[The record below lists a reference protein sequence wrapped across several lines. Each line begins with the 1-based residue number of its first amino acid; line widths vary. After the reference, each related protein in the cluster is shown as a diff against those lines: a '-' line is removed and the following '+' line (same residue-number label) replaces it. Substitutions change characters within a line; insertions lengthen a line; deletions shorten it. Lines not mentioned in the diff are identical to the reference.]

1 MARESGRSIGMTEQD
16 EYDKYLEYYEYQQYL
31 ASVEK
36 PKEPVAEAE
45 SLDPVPE
52 EYVSEAP
59 VMDAT
64 DVGYHEATVRNIGE
78 GAQRTW
84 GAVKDLAYRGDELIQ
99 GWAGND
105 SVDHTDALNGILRD
119 QKDRERSLSA
129 IKEKWPIASGVG
141 GFVGETAALG
151 PIGLIGRGATL
162 GYQGTKFAG
171 TKLGRFGT
179 GAAEGAATGFV
190 GTQGDMSDR
199 LQGAGIEAALG
210 GTFEVGM
217 GAVADGWKNY
227 GRQGVRDN
235 YVETGVASHEKTVAD
250 EIARTQKEAGY
261 TKSYG
266 DVVQDQGSFDTR
278 DTARN
283 VQGDNT
289 VADFEAKQEA
299 DINKRAQQLAESTG
313 GSQRTPNQLGD
324 GMQDTLGAE
333 RQLDL
338 DTVDANYDK
347 WRASHGG
354 NIRIDTGGSNG
365 DGLFNRLEALKVG
378 DKQQKFVDS
387 TIKDLFERKGL
398 APDKSLSVDEV
409 EDIIIDL
416 NSYWSKLDPDGTN
429 GVIRDYKKVLDEY
442 VVEGFGDISQLP
454 ANHPVRLGKEAREAK
469 RAMHEKWDKDL
480 TTTKISDKNQAGNYE
495 NTGLWSLNQLKA
507 KGNHKEMRAA
517 KLQMEKT
524 PQGKKDWDNFAAT
537 ELFEALEAAKRT
549 DHVAANTA
557 GNGVENVGTKQYNA
571 RFSKL
576 DKEAQDIVYGPKKAD
591 EIRNAI
597 EAWSQRGRQTG
608 TRGDPTKEG
617 SGRSRNILQGA
628 VRLAATGSAGGKLLA
643 LIPTIGTLVSKMA
656 DKALVKQFTANAM
669 GKMTKVQRK
678 DYIYKLQQEFDKTYP
693 GEVSEK
699 YGQQFN
705 LMLREALLDEEDD
718 NDTPTDPMESPAGG
732 KTQP

>member
-1 MARESGRSIGMTEQD
+1 MTPEERWAAHEAQARWDAHEQNRQATAAI
-16 EYDKYLEYYEYQQYL
+16 EEE
-31 ASVEK
+31 E
-36 PKEPVAEAE
+36 VA
-45 SLDPVPE
+45 SLDAPPE

-59 VMDAT
+59 VLDAT
-64 DVGYHEATVRNIGE
+64 DVRFQEATLRNIGE
-78 GAQRTW
+78 GAQKTW
-84 GAVKDLAYRGDELIQ
+84 GAVKDLAYRGDEMIQ

-105 SVDHTDALNGILRD
+105 SVDHTDALSGILRD
-119 QKDRERSLSA
+119 NADRARSLSA
-129 IKEKWPIASGVG
+129 INEKFPVEAAVG
-141 GFVGETAALG
+141 GFVGETAALA
-151 PIGLIGRGATL
+151 PIGLIGRG
-162 GYQGTKFAG
+162 GSMIYQGGKAAIS
-171 TKLGRFGT
+171 KLGRFGT

-190 GTQGDMSDR
+190 GTQGDMGDR
-199 LQGAGIEAALG
+199 LMGAGIEGALG
-210 GTFEVGM
+210 GTLEVGM
-217 GAVADGWKNY
+217 GSIGDAVANR
-227 GRQGVRDN
+227 GRGGMRDN
-235 YVETGVASHEKTVAD
+235 YVEGGVAKHEKTVAD

-266 DVVQDQGSFDTR
+266 DVVQDQGSFDIR
-278 DTARN
+278 DTGRN

-299 DINKRAQQLAESTG
+299 DINLRAQALAESTG

-354 NIRIDTGGSNG
+354 NVRIDTGGSNG
-365 DGLFNRLEALKVG
+365 DGLFDRFAALKVG

-387 TIKDLFERKGL
+387 TLKDLFERKGL

-442 VVEGFGDISQLP
+442 VVEGFGDVSRLP
-454 ANHPVRLGKEAREAK
+454 ANHPVRLGKEARETK
-469 RAMHEKWDKDL
+469 RAMHEKWDADK
-480 TTTKISDKNQAGNYE
+480 TTTKISDKNQAGAYE
-495 NTGLWSLNQLKA
+495 NTGLWSLNQLRT

-524 PQGKKDWDNFAAT
+524 PQGKKDWDDFAAT

-576 DKEAQDIVYGPKKAD
+576 DTEAQDIVFGKKKAD

-643 LIPTIGTLVSKMA
+643 LIPTIGTVVSRMA
-656 DKALVKQFTANAM
+656 DKRLVKDFTENAM
-669 GKMTKVQRK
+669 GRMTKTQRK
-678 DYIYKLQQEFDKTYP
+678 DYIVKLKEEFDKTFAP
-693 GEVSEK
+693 EVVEK

-705 LMLREALLDEEDD
+705 LMLREALLDEED
-718 NDTPTDPMESPAGG
+718 NNATPTAPMESPAGG